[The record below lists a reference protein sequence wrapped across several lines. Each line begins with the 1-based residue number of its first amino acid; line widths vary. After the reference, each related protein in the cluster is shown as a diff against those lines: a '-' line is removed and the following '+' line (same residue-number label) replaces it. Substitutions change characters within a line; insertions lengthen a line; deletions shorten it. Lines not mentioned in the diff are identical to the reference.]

1 VSDPQ
6 TGRPFLR
13 CEGLVKRFGAV
24 TAVDGAELRVER
36 GRTLALLGP
45 SGCGKTTLLRLI
57 AGFEMADAGEVV
69 LGGRR
74 LSGPGT
80 WLAPQ
85 KRRVGLVFQDYAL
98 FPHLNVESNVA
109 FGLANGRD
117 KRKRVGELLELVG
130 LEGLSGRMPYELSG
144 GQQQRV
150 ALART
155 LAAEPELVLLDE
167 PFSNLD
173 PAMRERVRAEV
184 RGIIESLGTTA
195 VFVTHDQ
202 EEALSLAEEVAVM
215 LEGRILQVGKPRE
228 MYTRPSD
235 RRVAEFLGEA
245 NFLPGVVEDGQVR
258 FELGRVA
265 LANVARGEV
274 DVMVRPEGLTLSAEA
289 GEPVE
294 VVSAEY
300 YGHDQTVLVRLGSG
314 AVLKVRLLAGE
325 EFSPGQR
332 LGLRLNGD
340 AVVFPRRTVARQN
353 PEPRAQNR

>member
-1 VSDPQ
+1 MSD
-6 TGRPFLR
+6 TFLR
-13 CEGLVKRFGAV
+13 CQGLVKRFGPV
-24 TAVDGAELRVER
+24 TALDGADIAVER

-57 AGFEMADAGEVV
+57 AGFETQDAGEVV

-109 FGLANGRD
+109 FGLANGHD
-117 KRKRVGELLELVG
+117 KRNRVAELLELVG
-130 LEGLSGRMPYELSG
+130 LDGLGGRMPYELSG

-184 RGIIESLGTTA
+184 REIIESLGTTA

-215 LEGRILQVGKPRE
+215 LDGRILQVGKPRD
-228 MYTRPSD
+228 MYTRPAD

-245 NFLPGVVEDGQVR
+245 NFLPGVVQDGLVR
-258 FELGRVA
+258 CELGRVPP
-265 LANVARGEV
+265 ANAGTDGDV
-274 DVMVRPEGLTLSAEA
+274 DVMVRPEGLALSAEA

-300 YGHDQTVLVRLGSG
+300 YGHDQTVMVRLGSG

-332 LGLRLNGD
+332 VGLRLKGD
-340 AVVFPRRTVARQN
+340 AVVFPRPDGRPSGRKSPV
-353 PEPRAQNR
+353 